1 MNELTQN
8 KYDVLASLYWK
19 PCTLREL
26 EERDFC
32 SKWPRWYIVSIVITL
47 ESKGL
52 VREQKDGI
60 YKAIKT
66 KARYILNQLGYEID
80 DY

>member
-1 MNELTQN
+1 MDELLQH

-19 PCTLREL
+19 PCSLRKL

-32 SKWPRWYIVSIVITL
+32 SKWPRWYIVSIAITL
-47 ESKGL
+47 EIEGL
-52 VREQKDGI
+52 VKEQKNGI

-66 KARYILNQLGYEID
+66 KARNLLNEYGYEID

>member
-1 MNELTQN
+1 MNELLQH

-19 PCTLREL
+19 PCSLREL

-32 SKWPRWYIVSIVITL
+32 SKWPRWYVTTVLTNL
-47 ESKGL
+47 ERKGL
-52 VREQKDGI
+52 IKEQKNGI

-66 KARYILNQLGYEID
+66 KARTLLNQYGYEID

>member
-8 KYDVLASLYWK
+8 KYDVLASLYWM
-19 PCTLREL
+19 PCSLRDL
-26 EERDFC
+26 AERDFC
-32 SKWPRWYIVSIVITL
+32 RNWPLWYIESVLVTL
-47 ESKGL
+47 ERKGL
-52 VREQKDGI
+52 LKEQKDGI

-66 KARYILNQLGYEID
+66 KARKILNQYGYEID